1 MRRQRSQLTPGRFS
15 PRWVARRF
23 ADRGPALCI
32 WSARIVLVGLTSTA
46 YLLNGLGLTDGVVP
60 GVAVG
65 LALGV
70 AVGIAVGAGDGV
82 VGFGVAPVAGV
93 AAGRI
98 PEEIPGAAG
107 RNPSGL
113 ASVDP
118 VLFGA
123 GPAVEGAL
131 AELPAP

>member
-1 MRRQRSQLTPGRFS
+1 MAIPSISLHMELPNRSRRSYVYS
-15 PRWVARRF
+15 
-23 ADRGPALCI
+23 
-32 WSARIVLVGLTSTA
+32 
-46 YLLNGLGLTDGVVP
+46 YLLNGLGLADGVV
-60 GVAVG
+60 VAVG

-131 AELPAP
+131 AELRAPWFDVPL